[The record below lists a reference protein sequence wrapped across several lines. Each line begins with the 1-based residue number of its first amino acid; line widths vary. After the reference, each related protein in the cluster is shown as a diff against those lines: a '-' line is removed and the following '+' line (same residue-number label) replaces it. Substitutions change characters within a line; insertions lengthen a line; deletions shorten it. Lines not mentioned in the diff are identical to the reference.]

1 MAKVSWPIQATELII
16 QRSTVFANIRRAQEE
31 TLLQNSLFL
40 ANTLDELEYTTCRT
54 IRTILDSTFNKKVT
68 LTIGHL
74 VFPTTFPYQSRLQLP
89 HKSEESNSASLAV
102 KNLFLKL
109 ISNTGNSKLDPLAD
123 DIFQDALKGSLTT
136 FNPSEFN
143 HHHIESATK
152 NSRHGR
158 LKNNKRTK
166 G

>member
-1 MAKVSWPIQATELII
+1 MA
-16 QRSTVFANIRRAQEE
+16 
-31 TLLQNSLFL
+31 LLQNKQIL
-40 ANTLDELEYTTCRT
+40 AHTLDEPEYKTSGT
-54 IRTILDSTFNKKVT
+54 IRIIQDPTFNQKVA

-89 HKSEESNSASLAV
+89 HESEEGYNASLAV

-109 ISNTGNSKLDPLAD
+109 ISNTGNSKLDPLAYG
-123 DIFQDALKGSLTT
+123 IFQEALKGSLTT

-143 HHHIESATK
+143 HHHMESATK

-158 LKNNKRTK
+158 LKNNKRSK
-166 G
+166 R